1 MKNTFRLI
9 TYNFKTLLA
18 FELLYKLLVSI
29 VLTPF
34 SVFLFNSTMKITG
47 YNYLTLENLPSFL
60 MNPLTILLLL
70 LIGIFLYLITI
81 FDITTMI
88 VIFDESYH
96 KYHINLVDSIKIS
109 LHKLKNVIRPRNILL
124 IFVVLILIPFLN
136 IGFSTGVI
144 SSIKIPEFIMDYI
157 DSNLLLVM
165 LYSAVYVFLVL
176 LVFRWIFVFNYI
188 VLEEKT
194 FRQARK
200 SSINLVY
207 SKKTKCM
214 LRIFSYQLIIYII
227 YLIMIVLAVAGVY
240 FVCKLIGTHLL
251 IKSFVLTIL
260 AIIISI
266 IALITIILSNATTF
280 AIISG
285 SYYRYK
291 EVLGEEIKPIN
302 YESIIKPKKKTPFKF
317 KALLFLVIMSVISS
331 LSLGIY
337 LVITG
342 KINLNIEYVR
352 NMEITAHRGAS
363 AYYPENTMSAFIGA
377 KELGADWIEL
387 DVQQTKD
394 QKIVVS
400 HDTNLKRVTGVDKNI
415 IDMTYDEISKLD
427 AGSFF
432 SEEYKDERIPLL
444 SEVLDYASKNN
455 IRLNIELKPT
465 GQEKDFEKDVI
476 DLINEYHF
484 SERCVVTSQVYDVL
498 KNVKE
503 YDSSIKTVYV
513 MSFAKGDILQ
523 LEYAD
528 AYSIEA
534 SSINKTLVK
543 NVHNSGKEIYAWT
556 VNKETSII
564 KMIDMNVDNI
574 ITDDIELGKE
584 LLYYSN
590 SSDFIN
596 VLIGFLRG

>member
-9 TYNFKTLLA
+9 TYNFKTLLV
-18 FELLYKLLVSI
+18 FELLYKLIVSVI
-29 VLTPF
+29 LTPF

-47 YNYLTLENLPSFL
+47 YTYLTLENLPEFL
-60 MNPLTILLLL
+60 LNPLTILLLL

-109 LHKLKNVIRPRNILL
+109 LHKMKKVIRPRNILL
-124 IFVVLILIPFLN
+124 ILVVLILIPFLN
-136 IGFSTGVI
+136 IGISTGVI

-157 DSNLLLVM
+157 DSNLVLVGI
-165 LYSAVYVFLVL
+165 YSAVYLFLVL
-176 LVFRWIFVFNYI
+176 LVFRWIFVFNYM

-194 FRQARK
+194 FKQARK
-200 SSINLVY
+200 ASINLVY

-214 LRIFSYQLIIYII
+214 LRIFSYQLLTYLFYII
-227 YLIMIVLAVAGVY
+227 AIIIAVLGIY
-240 FVCKLIGTHLL
+240 FLNQLIGSHLM
-251 IKSFVLTIL
+251 IKSFVLTTL
-260 AIIISI
+260 IIVIGI
-266 IALITIILSNATTF
+266 IATIVFIMSNATNF

-302 YESIIKPKKKTPFKF
+302 YESIIKPKKKTPIKF
-317 KALLFLVIMSVISS
+317 KILLFLVIFGFISG
-331 LSLGIY
+331 LSLGTY

-352 NMEITAHRGAS
+352 NMEVTAHRGAS
-363 AYYPENTMSAFIGA
+363 YDYPENTMAAFVGA
-377 KELGADWIEL
+377 KEKGADWIEL
-387 DVQQTKD
+387 DVQQTFD
-394 QKIVVS
+394 SKIVVS

-415 IDMTYDEISKLD
+415 IDMTYDEIYKLD

-432 SEEYKDERIPLL
+432 DDKFKGEHIPLL
-444 SEVLDYASKNN
+444 SDVLDYASKNN

-465 GQEKDFEKDVI
+465 GKEYQFEKQVI

-503 YDSSIKTVYV
+503 YDSNIKTVYV

-528 AYSIEA
+528 AFSIEA
-534 SSINKTLVK
+534 SSINKSLVK
-543 NVHNSGKEIYAWT
+543 KIHNSGKEIYAWT
-556 VNKETSII
+556 VNKETSIL

-574 ITDDIELGKE
+574 ITDNIVLAKE

-590 SSDFIN
+590 HSDLVNI
-596 VLIGFLRG
+596 LISYLT